1 MLMHPSYVMAA
12 PVMRTS
18 NTTPLIKDQVYMKPK
33 IRGGPLYLNRI
44 CMEFDMA

>member
-33 IRGGPLYLNRI
+33 IRGPSLLKSNLHGI
-44 CMEFDMA
+44 